1 MFKLRTLLNHS
12 SNTRFEFINLGLM
25 LLLLQL
31 ALYQPAESHNLI
43 SALLLAHIGFFLLW
57 QPALNP
63 DIKIQFKNLVLIFF
77 VNSILYFILNNW
89 FISLWII
96 LLIGLTSGST
106 LVNGTQRTLYGIA
119 TVILFLQLSLFVT
132 PKLFQLNT
140 LDSEINNIIFYLII
154 IFCLV
159 IIIWPIKKHRSINTD
174 YLHSIL
180 ISFGLFSFYITSILV
195 SFTSNIHYLQ
205 SLLIT
210 AFSIGIFL
218 IILNTIWLP
227 RHGISGIG
235 QIWEQHILNIGNP
248 FENWVK
254 QTSLLGEN
262 KKITPELFLEKS
274 IEQLLTLTWVCGI
287 NWTDNNA
294 DKKYEKLYGEESHQK
309 TVFNDHQISITL
321 YSHIPMGAALMIHAQ
336 LLMHLMIFFYNSK
349 LREITLKN
357 QTHLKAVYETGS
369 KLTHDIKNILQSL
382 QALTGVVN
390 SSDDP
395 TASQQLIGKQLPILT
410 QRLQNTLDKLQT
422 KTDTGKSFKAVDI
435 WWAELQSRYH
445 GRDILF
451 LGDSRS
457 NISIDVDVFD
467 TSLENLLENAR
478 SKRRV
483 RPNTKIT
490 ASLFFDNTDVIV
502 RVCDD
507 GYPVPES
514 KFSILFKQILPSK
527 DGYGIGLY
535 QSAQLAER
543 NGYKLELIHNENE
556 NVCFQISPIAYKD
569 SFNEEKNKI

>member
-1 MFKLRTLLNHS
+1 MIKLNNVFKLTS
-12 SNTRFEFINLGLM
+12 GIRFEFINLGLM

-31 ALYQPAESHNLI
+31 AISQPVENLYLAGS
-43 SALLLAHIGFFLLW
+43 LLLAHIGFFLLW

-63 DIKIQFKNLVLIFF
+63 GIEIQFKHLILIVF
-77 VNSILYFILNNW
+77 VNTVLYLLLNHW
-89 FISLWII
+89 FIALWII

-106 LVNGTQRTLYGIA
+106 LVNGMQRTLYGIA

-132 PKLFQLNT
+132 PKLFHLT
-140 LDSEINNIIFYLII
+140 VLDSEITNLIIYLILICCLII
-154 IFCLV
+154 IL
-159 IIIWPIKKHRSINTD
+159 WPVKKFRSVKTD

-180 ISFGLFSFYITSILV
+180 ISFGLFSFYITSILI

-205 SLLIT
+205 SLFIT
-210 AFSIGIFL
+210 ASSVGIFL
-218 IILNTIWLP
+218 ILLNTIWLP

-235 QIWEQHILNIGNP
+235 QLWEQHILNIGNP

-262 KKITPELFLEKS
+262 KKITPDLFLEKS
-274 IEQLLTLTWVCGI
+274 IEQLLTLSWVSGI
-287 NWTDNNA
+287 HWSDGTID
-294 DKKYEKLYGEESHQK
+294 KLYGDKSHQK
-309 TVFNDHQISITL
+309 TIFDDDNITMTL

-336 LLMHLMIFFYNSK
+336 LLMHLMRFFYNSK

-390 SSDDP
+390 ASDDS
-395 TASQQLIGKQLPILT
+395 AESHLLLGKQLPILT

-422 KTDTGKSFKAVDI
+422 KTSTGKSFKPIDV
-435 WWAELQSRYH
+435 WWTELQSRYH
-445 GRDILF
+445 GREIQF
-451 LGDSRS
+451 TGNTHSS
-457 NISIDVDVFD
+457 ISIDVDVFD
-467 TSLENLLENAR
+467 TTMENLLENAR

-483 RPNTKIT
+483 CPEIQILATINL
-490 ASLFFDNTDVIV
+490 SDNAIVIS
-502 RVCDD
+502 VCDD
-507 GYPVPES
+507 GDAVPES
-514 KFSILFKQILPSK
+514 ISSLLFKQILPSK

-543 NGYKLELIHNENE
+543 NGYKLELIHNEKS
-556 NVCFQISPIAYKD
+556 NVCFQISPVDFAVNL
-569 SFNEEKNKI
+569 SES